1 MVVVSCAHYAPTCTV
16 SPFLVHPDVV
26 SVDDV
31 MGDESHGERSD
42 GDDSQS
48 TGDGGGAGVGSASRF
63 VVRIVSDL
71 KAGVRSRGRACI
83 FDAA

>member
-1 MVVVSCAHYAPTCTV
+1 
-16 SPFLVHPDVV
+16 
-26 SVDDV
+26 
-31 MGDESHGERSD
+31 
-42 GDDSQS
+42 
-48 TGDGGGAGVGSASRF
+48 